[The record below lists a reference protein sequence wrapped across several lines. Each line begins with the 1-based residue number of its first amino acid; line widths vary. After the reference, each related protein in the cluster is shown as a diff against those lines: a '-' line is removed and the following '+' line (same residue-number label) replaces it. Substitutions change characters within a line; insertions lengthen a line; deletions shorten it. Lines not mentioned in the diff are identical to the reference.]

1 MKLPAKTYI
10 IVAAL
15 LVALMLTIILY
26 CLFANFSRLDKV
38 AYIYIDADDTEDSV
52 YQKIEPIAHATAFN
66 GFATIGRHS
75 GYANHILTG
84 RYAIPPDESTL
95 QVFRRITHG
104 MQEPIMLTIPESRTI
119 PRLAAYLS
127 SHLMIDSLEIAQS
140 LSDSTYVARYGY
152 DLFTLPALFIPNTYE
167 MYWNISLD
175 AFMERMQR
183 EHTTFWSTSRLALC
197 DSVGLN
203 PIQVAT
209 LASII
214 DEETANVA
222 EKPTIAGMYLNR
234 LREDMPLQADPTVK
248 FAIGDFT
255 LRRIY
260 KKHLSIDSPYNTYQ
274 NTGLPPG
281 PIKIAS
287 VKAIDAVLHYDHH
300 NYFYMCAKEDFSGT
314 HNFAESYYEHLRN
327 ARKYSQALNRR
338 GIK

>member
-1 MKLPAKTYI
+1 MKLPSKTYL
-10 IVAAL
+10 IVAAI
-15 LVALMLTIILY
+15 LVALILTIILY

-66 GFATIGRHS
+66 GFSTMGRHT
-75 GYANHILTG
+75 GYGNHILTG
-84 RYAIPPDESTL
+84 RYAIPPDESTFH
-95 QVFRRITHG
+95 VFRRITRG

-127 SHLMIDSLEIAQS
+127 SRLMIDSLEIAQS
-140 LSDSTYVARYGY
+140 LTDSAYVARYGY

-175 AFMERMQR
+175 TFMERMQR
-183 EHTTFWSTSRLALC
+183 ENATFWNPSRLALC
-197 DSVGLN
+197 DSIGLS
-203 PIQVAT
+203 PVQVAT

-214 DEETANVA
+214 DEETANNA

-234 LREDMPLQADPTVK
+234 LREEMPLQADPTVK
-248 FAIGDFT
+248 FALNDFT

-260 KKHLSIDSPYNTYQ
+260 KKHLTVENPYNTYQ

-287 VKAIDAVLHYDHH
+287 VKGIDAVLHYDHH

-327 ARKYSQALNRR
+327 ARKYSQALNSR